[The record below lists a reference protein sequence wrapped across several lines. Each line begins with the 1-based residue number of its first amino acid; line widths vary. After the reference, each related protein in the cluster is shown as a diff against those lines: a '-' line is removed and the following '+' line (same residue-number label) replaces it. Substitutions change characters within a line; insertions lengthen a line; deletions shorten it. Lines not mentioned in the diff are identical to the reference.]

1 MDSSAPP
8 SNPFGASNVDNSNSN
23 NGDGAVSFDA
33 FSLSSSDGNPSAMP
47 SLQSLQNHQQQLERQ
62 QQQYLQHQ
70 PRQQHAQQPA
80 TQNETQWENSLPSPQ
95 ELQGRMTSQDSTW
108 PPPPPPSNFT
118 SSDSFGSNNANGNN
132 ANSNNGNS
140 FFNRFLSCV
149 TVDSLRPYFDVD
161 TADVLVRIRGSVK
174 YCLVN
179 DGFRNEVLYSDN
191 ALRLSVANGGT
202 SSSSGAGG
210 VAGEGA
216 NESGEVSN
224 GGQIEREQQGQAQS
238 ATGNN
243 ANTANLSSGGKGP
256 DLYGPI
262 WITMTLVFFVAV
274 TSNISIYVHH
284 NTSSAAS
291 SSSSSLSDVISE
303 TPIQAEQEWDYD
315 INRLL
320 RATSILYS
328 FSILLPFLLFFVFR
342 IVGVISISMVEM
354 ICLYGY
360 SLVPY
365 LPATWI
371 CIAPYDW
378 ARWLSLGMATVV
390 SGMLVLRNL
399 MGGILTASG
408 GSAGGGMGGK
418 GGGLIMALMG
428 CHFVFLLVM
437 KLAFYHH
444 R

>member
-1 MDSSAPP
+1 
-8 SNPFGASNVDNSNSN
+8 
-23 NGDGAVSFDA
+23 
-33 FSLSSSDGNPSAMP
+33 
-47 SLQSLQNHQQQLERQ
+47 
-62 QQQYLQHQ
+62 
-70 PRQQHAQQPA
+70 
-80 TQNETQWENSLPSPQ
+80 
-95 ELQGRMTSQDSTW
+95 MTTQDSTW

-118 SSDSFGSNNANGNN
+118 SSDSFGSNNASHNVNSGNE
-132 ANSNNGNS
+132 NS
-140 FFNRFLSCV
+140 FFNRLLSCV
-149 TVDSLRPYFDVD
+149 AVDSLRPYFDVD
-161 TADVLVRIRGSVK
+161 TADILVRIRGSIK

-191 ALRLSVANGGT
+191 AMRLSLGNVGT
-202 SSSSGAGG
+202 NNDIDASSG
-210 VAGEGA
+210 
-216 NESGEVSN
+216 VSK
-224 GGQIEREQQGQAQS
+224 GGQREQGQEQQLQQQS
-238 ATGNN
+238 TASTSTAN
-243 ANTANLSSGGKGP
+243 ANVTNVSSGGKGP

-284 NTSSAAS
+284 STSSSAS

-303 TPIQAEQEWDYD
+303 TPVQAEQEWDYD

-328 FSILLPFLLFFVFR
+328 FSVLLPFLLFFVFR
-342 IVGVISISMVEM
+342 IVGVTSISMVEM

-371 CIAPYDW
+371 CIVPYDW
-378 ARWLSLGMATVV
+378 VRWLSLGAATVV

-408 GSAGGGMGGK
+408 GGGVGAGGGMGGK
-418 GGGLIMALMG
+418 GGGLIMSLMG

-437 KLAFYHH
+437 KLGFYHH